1 MKVLMGLLLA
11 ALLLGLSN
19 VAFADDAVCTNP
31 QVASM
36 KPTGAGTVEI
46 VVKNTSDNA
55 PSPKASLQLTY
66 VNDNGTSSEGPRLVI
81 GPIKPKGSTTLYA
94 RWPESASTINT
105 KMSCS
110 GS

>member
-1 MKVLMGLLLA
+1 MKLFTSSLLA
-11 ALLLGLSN
+11 ALLLGLSSI
-19 VAFADDAVCTNP
+19 ALADDAACANP
-31 QVASM
+31 QVAGM

-46 VVKNTSDNA
+46 VVKNVSDA

-66 VNDNGTSSEGPRLVI
+66 VNNNGTSSAGPKLVI
-81 GPIKPKGSTTLYA
+81 GPIGPKGSMTLYA
-94 RWPESASTINT
+94 RWPETASSINT

>member
-1 MKVLMGLLLA
+1 MKLLIASLLVVLM
-11 ALLLGLSN
+11 LGLSSI
-19 VAFADDAVCTNP
+19 ALADDAVCTNP
-31 QVASM
+31 QVVSM

-46 VVKNTSDNA
+46 VVKNVSDA

-66 VNDNGTSSEGPRLVI
+66 LNDNGTSSEGPKLVI

-94 RWPESASTINT
+94 RWPETASTINT